1 MRYKS
6 ITSIFFLLC
15 ASVMATAQTLSE
27 KFNKKNPMVVVCQED
42 KPYAYLNVNGKAE
55 GCYVD
60 IINALAG
67 KFNVP
72 CRFVIDEGAKS
83 KALFDSGKAD
93 LILTDWHIYCN
104 QPSYLTSQTVVGYNR
119 ISADSVA
126 EIHFIGKD
134 KYLID
139 ELDDEFMRLRLD
151 GHIAAIQDRWL
162 HPERTQPLSV
172 PATHYITFV
181 ALAISVLLCILC
193 IWALWKKRRAT
204 RHTSELNE
212 MIRQAQL
219 ISQQYAVE
227 DNQPSHD
234 IAFRHDAMLSNPFVA
249 ISFYDEKGQL
259 IMQNEPMKQL
269 GTDEY
274 KSFRKPLYNSEGLV
288 ACYFVAVAVPKPTV

>member
-6 ITSIFFLLC
+6 LASIFFLLC
-15 ASVMATAQTLSE
+15 TSVTAMAQNLSE
-27 KFNKKNPMVVVCQED
+27 RFNRKNPMVVVCQED
-42 KPYAYLNVNGKAE
+42 KPYAFLNGKGVPE

-60 IINALAG
+60 IINALAA
-67 KFNVP
+67 KLSVP
-72 CRFVIDEGAKS
+72 CRFVIGEGAES

-93 LILTDWHIYCN
+93 LILTDWHSYSS
-104 QPSYLTSQTVVGYNR
+104 QPSYIMSKMVVCYNR

-151 GHIAAIQDRWL
+151 GRIAAIQDRWL
-162 HPERTQPLSV
+162 HPESAEPQPV
-172 PATHYITFV
+172 PVTNYIIII
-181 ALAISVLLCILC
+181 ALAIAVVMCLLCFR
-193 IWALWKKRRAT
+193 ALWNKRSIT

-212 MIRQAQL
+212 MIRQARL

-227 DNQPSHD
+227 DNKSSHE
-234 IAFRHDAMLSNPFVA
+234 IAFRHDVMLSNPFVA

-259 IMQNEPMKQL
+259 ILQNEAMKKL
-269 GTDEY
+269 GADNY
-274 KSFRKPLYNSEGLV
+274 RSHRKPLYNSEGMV
-288 ACYFVAVAVPKPTV
+288 VFYFVAVAVPKASA